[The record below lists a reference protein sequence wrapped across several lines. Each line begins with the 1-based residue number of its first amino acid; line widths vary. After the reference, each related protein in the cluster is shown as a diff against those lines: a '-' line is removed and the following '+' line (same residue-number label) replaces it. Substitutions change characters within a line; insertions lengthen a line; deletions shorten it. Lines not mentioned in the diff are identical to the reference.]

1 LTAFQTGTKALQSIQ
16 EKSMSLEHVEN
27 VMDALE
33 DVMADTRD
41 VEQAFVE
48 GQERAFGPSM
58 TEEDRLQLETEL
70 DGLLADE
77 KAEET
82 HRLDRDLEELERVDR
97 LERQLANLSVPSN
110 IEYNESKEPT
120 VKKIVV
126 E

>member
-1 LTAFQTGTKALQSIQ
+1 MTAFQTGTKALQSIQ